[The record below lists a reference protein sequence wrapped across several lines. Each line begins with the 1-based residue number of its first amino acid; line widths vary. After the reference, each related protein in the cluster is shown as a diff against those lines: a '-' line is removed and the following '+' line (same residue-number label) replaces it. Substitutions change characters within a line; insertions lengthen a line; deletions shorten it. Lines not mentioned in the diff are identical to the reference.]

1 MSTTEPHWF
10 KSSYSGGGGGDC
22 VEVAVQPATVLVRDS
37 KDTQRQ
43 PLSVSPAAWSA
54 FTTHAAG
61 SRP

>member
-10 KSSYSGGGGGDC
+10 KSGYSGGGGGNC
-22 VEVAVQPATVLVRDS
+22 VEVAMRPETVLIRDS
-37 KDTQRQ
+37 KDAQRQ
-43 PLSVSPAAWSA
+43 PLSVSPFAWSA

>member
-1 MSTTEPHWF
+1 MRPE
-10 KSSYSGGGGGDC
+10 
-22 VEVAVQPATVLVRDS
+22 TVLIRDS

-43 PLSVSPAAWSA
+43 PLFVSTAAWSA